1 MNYFYIFIISLV
13 LISCNNDD
21 SPSPQND
28 NPAPIDFILSIDN
41 ITSHS
46 AELSW
51 TSAQANGSTS
61 VLYSIYLNNE
71 MIIDDL
77 DQLNYDLNRLNF
89 GELYSVKIIATNEY
103 GNSETYQ
110 DFTTLENVTLFLNRY
125 ELADGVTLID
135 YDSNQNISKLTY
147 TGSDYF
153 FNRTSLYTYDNE
165 NRLLREFTQEWNS
178 DFKKAEYS
186 YNNNS
191 VQIVLAEGVPDSQ
204 KKYEIN
210 FNDEL
215 SYTLI
220 EYYEDIYPHYVATY
234 NVSISKNSNGDTTN
248 LIILNTDSNIETT
261 FSFEYE
267 NNNLIKIIDSENNLF
282 EISYDNSNNFHTYP
296 SGYSNGWAGVS
307 DFASLQ
313 LLDAPLIYKLRKFP
327 TLFNHINANNPVQYK
342 KNGSIY
348 RSFDYE
354 YNLNNYPTKIST
366 DGIHINLFYN

>member
-21 SPSPQND
+21 SPSPQDD

-51 TSAQANGSTS
+51 TSAQTNGSTS

-89 GELYSVKIIATNEY
+89 GELYSVKVIATNEY

-110 DFTTLENVTLFLNRY
+110 DFTTLENVALFLNRY

-165 NRLLREFTQEWNS
+165 NRILRELTQEWNS

-220 EYYEDIYPHYVATY
+220 EYYEDIYPHYVA
-234 NVSISKNSNGDTTN
+234 
-248 LIILNTDSNIETT
+248 IITLVYLRIVMVT
-261 FSFEYE
+261 
-267 NNNLIKIIDSENNLF
+267 
-282 EISYDNSNNFHTYP
+282 
-296 SGYSNGWAGVS
+296 
-307 DFASLQ
+307 
-313 LLDAPLIYKLRKFP
+313 PLI
-327 TLFNHINANNPVQYK
+327 
-342 KNGSIY
+342 
-348 RSFDYE
+348 
-354 YNLNNYPTKIST
+354 
-366 DGIHINLFYN
+366 